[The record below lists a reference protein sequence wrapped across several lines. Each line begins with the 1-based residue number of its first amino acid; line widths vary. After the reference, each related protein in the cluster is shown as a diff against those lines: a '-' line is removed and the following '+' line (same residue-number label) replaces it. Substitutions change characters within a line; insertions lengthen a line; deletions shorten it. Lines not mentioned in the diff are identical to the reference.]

1 MEKLR
6 KQFGRELVETLAKC
20 PTLVK
25 DLAELRKHGVKIRK
39 VSGEGKH
46 CQAYSMRKRMT
57 IYLGT
62 HCTVAQKLIA
72 LAHEKVHVIGK
83 PTPDPIPRDMGRQE
97 FIEFNLNAETDCIVH
112 EVKVTAEL
120 VKLGLKIDDHSLS
133 WLRLYKRGG
142 RPAILKKMR
151 KTVTS
156 TTGELYPEYYGGW
169 YDEAVKPK
177 HRLPFH
183 EFAESP
189 VNSGT
194 SPSGKDE
201 HKGIDK
207 ATFEGV
213 VDAAHLAARA
223 LGRKQASAKRRLCM
237 RFSTNN
243 SGRPCCGCAS
253 RSPTAPI
260 TLSGDAK

>member
-6 KQFGRELVETLAKC
+6 KQFGRELAETLAKC

-133 WLRLYKRGG
+133 WLKLHKRGG

-156 TTGELYPEYYGGW
+156 TTGELYAEYYGGW

-183 EFAESP
+183 EFQETGNTTGESS
-189 VNSGT
+189 N
-194 SPSGKDE
+194 GKSASAGELSIAD
-201 HKGIDK
+201 
-207 ATFEGV
+207 A

-223 LGRKQASAKRRLCM
+223 LGRKQTSPKRRLCV

-243 SGRPCCGCAS
+243 SGQPCCGCAS

-260 TLSGDAK
+260 TLSGDAS

>member
-1 MEKLR
+1 MERLR

-25 DLAELRKHGVKIRK
+25 DLAELREHGVKIRK

-62 HCTVAQKLIA
+62 HCNVAQKLIA
-72 LAHEKVHVIGK
+72 LAHEKVHVIVK
-83 PTPDPIPRDMGRQE
+83 PTPDPIPREMGRQE

-120 VKLGLKIDDHSLS
+120 VKLGIKVDDHSMS
-133 WLRLYKRGG
+133 WLRRYHSGG
-142 RPAILKKMR
+142 RAAILKAMR
-151 KTVTS
+151 KAITS
-156 TTGELYPEYYGGW
+156 NTGELYPDYYGSW

-183 EFAESP
+183 QFSHTQA
-189 VNSGT
+189 SGLPT
-194 SPSGKDE
+194 GKGASLDVLLD
-201 HKGIDK
+201 GDK
-207 ATFEGV
+207 
-213 VDAAHLAARA
+213 LAALA
-223 LGRKQASAKRRLCM
+223 LGRGQAVSEGNRLCL
-237 RFSTNN
+237 RFYPSKQT
-243 SGRPCCGCAS
+243 GKPCCGCAS
-253 RSPTAPI
+253 RTNSAP
-260 TLSGDAK
+260 

>member
-1 MEKLR
+1 MEKLQR
-6 KQFGRELVETLAKC
+6 QFGRQLVETLVKC
-20 PTLVK
+20 PTLVA

-72 LAHEKVHVIGK
+72 LAHEKVHVIVK
-83 PTPDPIPRDMGRQE
+83 PTPDPIPREMGRQE

-120 VKLGLKIDDHSLS
+120 VKLGLKVDDHSLS
-133 WLRLYKRGG
+133 WLKLYKRGG

-151 KTVTS
+151 KAVTS
-156 TTGELYPEYYGGW
+156 TTGELYPEYYGAW

-183 EFAESP
+183 EFQQ
-189 VNSGT
+189 NRDG
-194 SPSGKDE
+194 SGKR
-201 HKGIDK
+201 
-207 ATFEGV
+207 EGEGGGMSIADA

-223 LGRKQASAKRRLCM
+223 LGRSETTSPRRRLCM

-260 TLSGDAK
+260 TLSGDAS

>member
-6 KQFGRELVETLAKC
+6 KQFGHELAETLAKC
-20 PTLVK
+20 PTLVA

-62 HCTVAQKLIA
+62 HCSVAQKLIA
-72 LAHEKVHVIGK
+72 LAHEKVHVIVK
-83 PTPDPIPRDMGRQE
+83 PTPDPIPREMGRKE

-120 VKLGLKIDDHSLS
+120 VKLGLKVDDHSLS
-133 WLRLYKRGG
+133 WLRRYKRGG
-142 RPAILKKMR
+142 RPAILKAMR
-151 KTVTS
+151 KAITS
-156 TTGELYPEYYGGW
+156 NTGELYPDYYGSW

-183 EFAESP
+183 EFSDK
-189 VNSGT
+189 
-194 SPSGKDE
+194 SGKRT
-201 HKGIDK
+201 
-207 ATFEGV
+207 ATVDGASFEGAL
-213 VDAAHLAARA
+213 DGKELAARA
-223 LGRKQASAKRRLCM
+223 LARTRTTSPQRRLCL
-237 RFSTNN
+237 RFVPQTN
-243 SGRPCCGCAS
+243 SGSPCGCAS
-253 RSPTAPI
+253 RSGTAPI
-260 TLSGDAK
+260 TLSGDPHGSES